1 MNEYDDVNK
10 TVVLLLALLL
20 LSLVTATFSNFPTF
34 ITVMG
39 GTCIL
44 IILLLEN

>member
-1 MNEYDDVNK
+1 MNEYDDVTK
-10 TVVLLLALLL
+10 TVVLLL

-34 ITVMG
+34 ITVVG